1 MWWAISPI
9 RWVFGL
15 GLKVTG
21 ISEFTLEYNP
31 LIRGRVAFSERFFL
45 AIIQKKKNYS
55 RRNFDFYIQQLTV
68 NS

>member
-45 AIIQKKKNYS
+45 AIIQEKKI
-55 RRNFDFYIQQLTV
+55 IQGEILTSIF